1 MSKELEMK
9 KLLILFLFFPLFP
22 APFNA
27 QSGCLLSG
35 FIIKAGINYSTL
47 RNSDSDFKLGY
58 TFGIGKE
65 WNVIKKAAIGYEI
78 NYTTRGG
85 ILKDKPIIGNLD
97 DYQDVYSHDI
107 HVSVGYID
115 IPLLLKYS
123 SQIKNDM
130 YIQLYIGPSFSMPIS
145 DNSDT
150 KERRFLFYYDPHDP
164 DKYNKIK
171 NIKYFW
177 EQESEFSIF
186 NFDYVYNVAVEF
198 KWSRFSA
205 ELRYSYGNEEL
216 GFVDMITEVKKKS
229 HAINLLF
236 GVCIP

>member
-1 MSKELEMK
+1 MK
-9 KLLILFLFFPLFP
+9 KLFCLILFLTLFTSYL
-22 APFNA
+22 NA

-35 FIIKAGINYSTL
+35 SIIKAGINYSTL
-47 RNSDSDFKLGY
+47 RDSDSDFKLGY

-65 WNVIKKAAIGYEI
+65 WHVIKNASITSEI
-78 NYTTRGG
+78 NYTIRGG

-97 DYQDVYSHDI
+97 DYQDIYSHDI
-107 HVSVGYID
+107 NVSVGYID

-123 SQIKNDM
+123 SPIKNDV

-150 KERRFLFYYDPHDP
+150 KERQFLFFYDPHDP
-164 DKYNKIK
+164 DKNNKIK
-171 NIKYFW
+171 DIKYFW
-177 EQESEFSIF
+177 KQESEFSIF
-186 NFDYVYNVAVEF
+186 NFDYVYNVGVEF